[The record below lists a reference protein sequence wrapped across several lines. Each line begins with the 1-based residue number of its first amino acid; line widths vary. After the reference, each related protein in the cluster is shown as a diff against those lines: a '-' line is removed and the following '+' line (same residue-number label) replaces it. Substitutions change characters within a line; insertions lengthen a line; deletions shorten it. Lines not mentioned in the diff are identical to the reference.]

1 MPTPTPAPV
10 PAPKPPKPDPKP
22 NPNPNPNPNPHQVS
36 SKLGGAVDRAS
47 DLGTLWIIH
56 GHGTG
61 SLKQEVLSLLKQEPL
76 VERWEDAPQKEGGSG
91 CTLAYLK

>member
-1 MPTPTPAPV
+1 
-10 PAPKPPKPDPKP
+10 
-22 NPNPNPNPNPHQVS
+22 VS